1 MKDAA
6 IIKEWMASSK
16 PTTSAVAASAVEKE
30 ACPTPKPHDIHVPV
44 QDPPPPT
51 TVTVTVE
58 LPAPTH
64 PILDAYVDD
73 YNPSLDELREM
84 VSKTK
89 GYFGRD
95 YSLGLG
101 WNNMRY
107 IIEAALEQADLL
119 NRTLVLPSFVY
130 ARACE
135 WEITSCAAFAPMV
148 NRGQAVHSTEWDGLP
163 LNKQIA
169 YRIPMQL
176 MLDLP
181 HLRKTHSVVLTS
193 EYLKLNN
200 LSPDLETTNGE
211 FHRQVYLGNKKD
223 KDGNDMRMTLRVV
236 KNDEYDPDRVVRV
249 DHLGPLASKGNA
261 NLDVGPHS
269 TKLWDKLRSKDDHT
283 MIQMDDARD
292 ALRDIMKNP
301 DDDEELEKQLNKIGW
316 IVLHTWDGWAGAEWL
331 KSVVRPIKQ
340 VAPLR
345 TIRGWHEDYAFMDY
359 DVIVLEGETHLG
371 RKPGAMFFTT
381 ATGRDRFARTV
392 LYSVRPIERIRKLG
406 ATLAERM
413 RKRTGGHMWV
423 AGHMR
428 RGDFVREGWVME
440 SSISDHL
447 DRVKRH
453 LHDGRLVLRKIRE
466 EGKVTPFKIPDVV
479 PNETQLIY
487 DPPLEGDWFY
497 IATDERDLSGLDYI
511 RQSGGVLFSDLIS
524 IEDRQKFGWPIMI
537 TDIIA
542 LVEQVVLSHSY
553 YFYAHAMSSV
563 AGGAVNMR
571 AAMGADS
578 RTSWVD

>member
-1 MKDAA
+1 
-6 IIKEWMASSK
+6 
-16 PTTSAVAASAVEKE
+16 
-30 ACPTPKPHDIHVPV
+30 
-44 QDPPPPT
+44 
-51 TVTVTVE
+51 
-58 LPAPTH
+58 
-64 PILDAYVDD
+64 
-73 YNPSLDELREM
+73 
-84 VSKTK
+84 
-89 GYFGRD
+89 
-95 YSLGLG
+95 
-101 WNNMRY
+101 MRY
-107 IIEAALEQADLL
+107 IIEAALEQSQLL

-135 WEITSCAAFAPMV
+135 WEIVSCAAFAPMV

-169 YRIPMQL
+169 YRIPMQI
-176 MLDLP
+176 MIDLP
-181 HLRKTHSVVLTS
+181 HLRKTHSVLLTS
-193 EYLKLNN
+193 EYLKLNG
-200 LSPDLETTNGE
+200 LSPDLETSNGE

-223 KDGNDMRMTLRVV
+223 EHGNDVQMTIRVV

-249 DHLGPLASKGNA
+249 DHLGPLSSKGNA

-283 MIQMDDARD
+283 MISMNDARD
-292 ALRDIMKNP
+292 AVRDILKNP
-301 DDDEELEKQLNKIGW
+301 EDDDELEKELNKIGW

-345 TIRGWHEDYAFMDY
+345 TIRGWHEDYHFMEH

-392 LYSVRPIERIRKLG
+392 LYALRPIEKIRNLG

-413 RKRTGGHMWV
+413 RKKVGGHMWV

-447 DRVKRH
+447 SRVQRH
-453 LHDGRLVLRKIRE
+453 LKEGILILRKIHE
-466 EGKVTPFKIPDVV
+466 EGKVTPFQIPDAV
-479 PNETQLIY
+479 PNETQLTY
-487 DPPLEGDWFY
+487 EPPRDGEWFY
-497 IATDERDLSGLDYI
+497 IATDERDIVGLDYI
-511 RQSGGVLFSDLIS
+511 RKNGGVLFGDLIT
-524 IEDRQKFGWPIMI
+524 IEDRQKFGWPMMI
-537 TDIIA
+537 TDVIA

>member
-1 MKDAA
+1 
-6 IIKEWMASSK
+6 
-16 PTTSAVAASAVEKE
+16 
-30 ACPTPKPHDIHVPV
+30 
-44 QDPPPPT
+44 
-51 TVTVTVE
+51 
-58 LPAPTH
+58 
-64 PILDAYVDD
+64 
-73 YNPSLDELREM
+73 
-84 VSKTK
+84 
-89 GYFGRD
+89 
-95 YSLGLG
+95 
-101 WNNMRY
+101 
-107 IIEAALEQADLL
+107 
-119 NRTLVLPSFVY
+119 
-130 ARACE
+130 
-135 WEITSCAAFAPMV
+135 MV

-316 IVLHTWDGWAGAEWL
+316 IVLHTWDGWCVCGRWSLVGRSLNQSSYNSRAGAEWL

-371 RKPGAMFFTT
+371 RKPVRT
-381 ATGRDRFARTV
+381 AYRR
-392 LYSVRPIERIRKLG
+392 RPI
-406 ATLAERM
+406 
-413 RKRTGGHMWV
+413 
-423 AGHMR
+423 
-428 RGDFVREGWVME
+428 F
-440 SSISDHL
+440 
-447 DRVKRH
+447 
-453 LHDGRLVLRKIRE
+453 
-466 EGKVTPFKIPDVV
+466 
-479 PNETQLIY
+479 NC
-487 DPPLEGDWFY
+487 
-497 IATDERDLSGLDYI
+497 
-511 RQSGGVLFSDLIS
+511 
-524 IEDRQKFGWPIMI
+524 
-537 TDIIA
+537 
-542 LVEQVVLSHSY
+542 
-553 YFYAHAMSSV
+553 
-563 AGGAVNMR
+563 
-571 AAMGADS
+571 
-578 RTSWVD
+578 